1 MVGDV
6 LRVHNVRSD
15 SQNAEVKCP
24 ECYDNEIKFWR
35 DQPMNEEIRKVL
47 TWNRHAIV
55 YYYTLDEALA
65 AIGESIED
73 EIK

>member
-1 MVGDV
+1 MTG
-6 LRVHNVRSD
+6 
-15 SQNAEVKCP
+15 CP

-73 EIK
+73 E